1 VICGDEW
8 AAFRLA
14 RYCQERGFYVQAI
27 PSPVVPKGTARL
39 RVSITAGH
47 TQEHL
52 TRFVAALDQGLA
64 ELGIPRGGSGVI
76 VATNLQR
83 VGEPLALA
91 LHPLPAGDLAI
102 AR

>member
-1 VICGDEW
+1 MICGDEW

-47 TQEHL
+47 AQEHL
-52 TRFVAALDQGLA
+52 ERFAAVLDQGLA
-64 ELGIPRGGSGVI
+64 ELGIPRGPRGSSG
-76 VATNLQR
+76 ARSGETGYAPP
-83 VGEPLALA
+83 VGDRDLALEA
-91 LHPLPAGDLAI
+91 VAEFL
-102 AR
+102 